1 MVNQF
6 VVITNLLSILDIKKM
21 SKNSLSHVIA
31 LLVWL
36 SITWF
41 FHAKLSLPFIM
52 QAESE
57 FKMYIQYS
65 VPLLWSLLLLL
76 LTLAVLNWI
85 CVSFWED
92 GKYI

>member
-6 VVITNLLSILDIKKM
+6 VVITNLLRILVIKN
-21 SKNSLSHVIA
+21 KNSLSHVIEGSLFFCLV

-36 SITWF
+36 SNVIF

-57 FKMYIQYS
+57 FEMYTQYS
-65 VPLLWSLLLLL
+65 VPLVLLSLLL

-85 CVSFWED
+85 CVSL
-92 GKYI
+92 